1 MERLYKKAN
10 GTDGKTF
17 YFQNQYGSPT
27 SAMNDFRKFK
37 WKLPASHYLMPMV
50 GAGRNMGY
58 VVITSMSGQLQYQ
71 CQVSNS
77 EKSGNYIT
85 LELDHENH
93 YGSNMMGDDGWY
105 IVQLFSFLRE
115 A

>member
-1 MERLYKKAN
+1 
-10 GTDGKTF
+10 
-17 YFQNQYGSPT
+17 
-27 SAMNDFRKFK
+27 
-37 WKLPASHYLMPMV
+37 MPMV
-50 GAGRNMGY
+50 GAGKNMGY